1 MKSISICI
9 IKTMGLADFTVL
21 PYHNNIPT
29 LGEWGWCL
37 GMRKEVVSNDTLKTK
52 VMEIELP
59 PPPTKYLNRDAIIS
73 MVNFGKGVLE
83 KKDKLKVNTVLDP
96 ILVKY
101 YKKGTW
107 DVY

>member
-1 MKSISICI
+1 MES
-9 IKTMGLADFTVL
+9 ADFTVL

-37 GMRKEVVSNDTLKTK
+37 GMRKEVTTNDMLKKK
-52 VMEIELP
+52 VMGIETPL
-59 PPPTKYLNRDAIIS
+59 PPTKFLNKDAIIS
-73 MVNFGKGVLE
+73 MVHFGKGILE
-83 KKDKLKVNTVLDP
+83 KKDKVKVNSILDP

-101 YKKGTW
+101 YKKGAW

>member
-1 MKSISICI
+1 
-9 IKTMGLADFTVL
+9 MGLADFTVL